1 MSQTL
6 IGTNFADDLRA
17 AGLGE
22 IPVSWDSSGLLT
34 FADAVPE
41 EGREAVREVL
51 DAHVP
56 NSQAATNE

>member
-1 MSQTL
+1 MIQIL
-6 IGTNFADDLRA
+6 IGANFADDLRA

-34 FADAVPE
+34 FADTVPE
-41 EGREAVREVL
+41 DEREAVREVL

-56 NSQAATNE
+56 NSQAAATE